1 MAFQQESGKTA
12 GNALASID
20 TGKCYRPLNEAVAEI
35 TREANVRFKCFDRW
49 VADGKLSEVDARDR
63 LERII
68 SAWHY
73 LTDTDQARQMLL
85 AKETAQ

>member
-1 MAFQQESGKTA
+1 MAFQQSSGKPA

-20 TGKCYRPLNEAVAEI
+20 TSKCYRPLNEAVAELE
-35 TREANVRFKCFDRW
+35 REANVRFKCFDRW

-63 LERII
+63 LERIV

-73 LTDTDQARQMLL
+73 LTDSDQARQMML
-85 AKETAQ
+85 AKEQA